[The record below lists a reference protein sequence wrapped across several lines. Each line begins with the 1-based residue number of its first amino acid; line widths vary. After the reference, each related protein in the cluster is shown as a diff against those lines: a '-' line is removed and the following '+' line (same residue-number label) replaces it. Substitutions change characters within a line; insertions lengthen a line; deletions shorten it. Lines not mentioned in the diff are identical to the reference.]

1 MPPLT
6 PVCIFLPIPFF
17 TSLSYPTQA
26 HLHPPNITAS
36 IPPLLVFNLLSLHL
50 EYLFHFYLFYSPLY
64 FYLSQFL
71 LLLFCLAISFLPFL
85 LFIPPRWQEDAMPG
99 AERGSGSWGNGG
111 ENRICILQLSWGRVY
126 FNQSFNKMSEG
137 YIQHRVLEPNGLY
150 LAVLSAT
157 ETRDLWLKASGNL
170 TYWHQNSAT

>member
-1 MPPLT
+1 MSYVINLDILRKIIYSVVFKHSAASSLSVVLQPGLLCYPCPTVAPKFLLPPLT

-26 HLHPPNITAS
+26 HLHSPNITAS

-111 ENRICILQLSWGRVY
+111 ENRICILQLS
-126 FNQSFNKMSEG
+126 
-137 YIQHRVLEPNGLY
+137 
-150 LAVLSAT
+150 
-157 ETRDLWLKASGNL
+157 
-170 TYWHQNSAT
+170 